1 LAHWPKFVDES
12 IAQAYGAASRALT
25 ILAKDEIES
34 EGTIARV
41 DEESCSG
48 CGICEVVCPYN
59 AITVDKEEKLS
70 HINPALCKG
79 CGLCGSSCPAGA
91 ISMLYFTDEAILAQ
105 VRALFAEVD
114 VGK

>member
-34 EGTIARV
+34 EGTVAKV
-41 DEESCSG
+41 DEDLCSG
-48 CGICEVVCPYN
+48 CGVCEVVCPYN

-79 CGLCGSSCPAGA
+79 CGACAAACPSGA
-91 ISMLYFTDEAILAQ
+91 IEQLGFETKELMAMID
-105 VRALFAEVD
+105 AEV
-114 VGK
+114 GR